1 MILVYVAWLK
11 KRDDRNGEKA
21 FGEAAFEGA

>member
-1 MILVYVAWLK
+1 MILVYVAWLRE
-11 KRDDRNGEKA
+11 RDDRYGEKA